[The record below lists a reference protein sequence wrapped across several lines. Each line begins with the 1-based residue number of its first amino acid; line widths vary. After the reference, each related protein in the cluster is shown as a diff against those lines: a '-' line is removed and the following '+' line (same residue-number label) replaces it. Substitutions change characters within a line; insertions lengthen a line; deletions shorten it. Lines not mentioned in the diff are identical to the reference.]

1 MAPAS
6 TASTR
11 DRMLDAAESLMRE
24 RGLGGAGIK
33 EIVARSG
40 TPIGSVY
47 HHFPEGKTELAAE
60 ALRRHSAKALRLLAA
75 AFAPDTPVAERVRTL
90 FSTAAKGFEKSGRF
104 KSCPIGT
111 VTLDLDAGDS
121 VLREVCAEAVES
133 WVETIAGRL
142 PWKSQK
148 ARRSFA
154 EMVVTTFEGA
164 FIVSR
169 ARHSGQPF
177 ITAGEWLAAAAESHA
192 KESP

>member
-1 MAPAS
+1 
-6 TASTR
+6 
-11 DRMLDAAESLMRE
+11 MLDAAESLMRE

-47 HHFPEGKTELAAE
+47 HHFPDGKTELAAE
-60 ALRRHSAKALRLLAA
+60 ALRRHSEKARQLLATT
-75 AFAPDTPVAERVRTL
+75 FAPDTPVAQRVRTL
-90 FSTAAKGFEKSGRF
+90 FATAAKGFDKAGRF
-104 KSCPIGT
+104 KSCAIGT
-111 VTLDLDAGDS
+111 VTLDLDAEDA
-121 VLREVCAEAVES
+121 VLRAVCAAAVES
-133 WVETIAGRL
+133 WVETIAGRI

-169 ARHSGQPF
+169 ARHTGQPF
-177 ITAGEWLAAAAESHA
+177 ITAGEWLAAAAESHT
-192 KESP
+192 KESS